1 MLHTALVRTAL
12 VALALHQGLCWAQ
25 TDSDAPRDSS
35 DWLSKQYGYV
45 ASNESLRS
53 LLYDFGTTL
62 GVPVIVSTKINI
74 IADDRVPV
82 MSAEEFL
89 AEIHTR
95 FGLVWVYDGTTLY
108 LYDRS
113 EAVRE
118 TLDFPFAQR
127 DAFKAA
133 LDVAGIQGVPL
144 NLLFLPTENSLQIS
158 GPPRFAEWA
167 KEVAGE
173 LIARTPEEP
182 IARTPQ
188 EHVAQTPGD
197 ALSSSEDPGY
207 VIRIFEVRYGYV
219 DQMANNASG
228 GKAPIVSLAEI
239 VAKLMNVAHVSGV
252 TGINR
257 SAGIGVPKLRGTGIV
272 PGDAAESPTP
282 AALPGVVSTRGSGQ
296 EAFVIGDPRLN
307 AVIVRDRKH
316 RMPAYERLITE
327 LDSPVDQIEITISVL
342 DIDASAAEELRFA
355 LESDSFQLSAGADG
369 GGSNILYIRNM
380 WDVDGIAMRVRALR
394 NSGKSRI
401 LTRPSIT
408 TLDNHEASFQNNRT
422 FYVRLGGN
430 DAESVDLAPVS
441 YGWVVRIRPH
451 VIYDGD
457 EKRVQL
463 AIHIEDGNRGG
474 ADLAVTGV
482 PEVSQNVIQ
491 TQAVVPEGS
500 SLLIG
505 GYTVREQ
512 TRFQQRVPVLGRVPL
527 LGWLFSTKVDR
538 DQTVARYFLITPRIL
553 PATISYEI
561 NTGFEGEP
569 LGDVD
574 AIRAVQGA
582 VEPERTEATNPPHVG
597 MDSVDA
603 IRAVQ
608 GAVEPERTAATNPL
622 HIGMDSVDAIRAAQ
636 GAVEPQRAGNDESDR
651 R

>member
-1 MLHTALVRTAL
+1 MLHAALARAVL
-12 VALALHQGLCWAQ
+12 VAVTLHQGLCWAQ
-25 TDSDAPRDSS
+25 TDSGPPGDSS

-45 ASNESLRS
+45 ANNESLRS

-62 GVPVIVSTKINI
+62 GIPVIVSTKINV
-74 IADDRVPV
+74 IADDRIPV
-82 MSAEEFL
+82 MSAEDFL

-95 FGLVWVYDGTTLY
+95 FGLVWVHDGTTLY

-118 TLDFPFAQR
+118 TLDFPFARR

-133 LDVAGIQGVPL
+133 LDGAGIEGVPL
-144 NLLFLPTENSLQIS
+144 NLLFLPAENSLQIS
-158 GPPRFAEWA
+158 GPPRFVEWG
-167 KEVAGE
+167 KEVAQE
-173 LIARTPEEP
+173 LIAQNPEEHLTQNP
-182 IARTPQ
+182 DERLAQSPD
-188 EHVAQTPGD
+188 EHVARTLDD
-197 ALSSSEDPGY
+197 ALPPGEDLDY
-207 VIRIFEVRYGYV
+207 AIRIFEVQYGYV
-219 DQMANNASG
+219 DEMANNASG
-228 GKAPIVSLAEI
+228 GKAPIVSLAEM

-257 SAGIGVPKLRGTGIV
+257 GAGIGVTKLKGTGVV
-272 PGDAAESPTP
+272 PGDAAEPPTP
-282 AALPGVVSTRGSGQ
+282 AVVPGVVGTRGAGQ

-316 RMPAYERLITE
+316 RMPAYERLIRE

-342 DIDASAAEELRFA
+342 DIDASAAEELRFE
-355 LESDSFQLSAGADG
+355 LESDSLRLNAGADD
-369 GGSNILYIRNM
+369 GSTIALSTNL
-380 WDVDGIAMRVRALR
+380 WDIDGIALRVRALR
-394 NSGKSRI
+394 NSGRSRI
-401 LTRPSIT
+401 LTRPSVT

-422 FYVRLGGN
+422 FYVRLGGSS
-430 DAESVDLAPVS
+430 AESVDLAPIS

-457 EKRVQL
+457 NKRIQL

-512 TRFQQRVPVLGRVPL
+512 TRFEQRVPVLGRIPL
-527 LGWLFSTKVDR
+527 LGWLFSTHVDR
-538 DQTVARYFLITPRIL
+538 DQSVARYFLITPRIL
-553 PATISYEI
+553 SATISYEI

-574 AIRAVQGA
+574 AITAVQA
-582 VEPERTEATNPPHVG
+582 AADPER
-597 MDSVDA
+597 
-603 IRAVQ
+603 I
-608 GAVEPERTAATNPL
+608 AAKHPL
-622 HIGMDSVDAIRAAQ
+622 LIGMDKVDAIRAAHAAATPADPRQ
-636 GAVEPQRAGNDESDR
+636 
-651 R
+651 

>member
-1 MLHTALVRTAL
+1 MLHAALARAVL
-12 VALALHQGLCWAQ
+12 VAVTLHQGLCWAQ
-25 TDSDAPRDSS
+25 TDSGPPGDSS

-45 ASNESLRS
+45 ANNESLRS

-62 GVPVIVSTKINI
+62 GIPVIVSTKINV
-74 IADDRVPV
+74 IADDRIPV
-82 MSAEEFL
+82 MSAEDFL

-95 FGLVWVYDGTTLY
+95 FGLVWVHDGTTLY

-118 TLDFPFAQR
+118 TLDFPFARR

-133 LDVAGIQGVPL
+133 LDGAGIEGVPL
-144 NLLFLPTENSLQIS
+144 NLLFLPAENSLQIS
-158 GPPRFAEWA
+158 GPPRFVEWG
-167 KEVAGE
+167 KEVAQE
-173 LIARTPEEP
+173 LIAQNPEEHLTQNP
-182 IARTPQ
+182 DERLAQSPD
-188 EHVAQTPGD
+188 EHVARTLDD
-197 ALSSSEDPGY
+197 ALPPGEDLDY
-207 VIRIFEVRYGYV
+207 AIRIFEVQYGYV
-219 DQMANNASG
+219 DEMANNASG
-228 GKAPIVSLAEI
+228 GKAPIVSLAEM

-257 SAGIGVPKLRGTGIV
+257 GAGIGVTKLKGTGVV
-272 PGDAAESPTP
+272 PGDAAEPPTP
-282 AALPGVVSTRGSGQ
+282 AVVPGIIGTRGAGQ

-316 RMPAYERLITE
+316 RMPAYERLIRE

-342 DIDASAAEELRFA
+342 DIDASAAEELRFE
-355 LESDSFQLSAGADG
+355 LESDSLRVNAGADD
-369 GGSNILYIRNM
+369 GSTIAFSTNL
-380 WDVDGIAMRVRALR
+380 WDVDGIALRVRALR

-401 LTRPSIT
+401 LTRPSVT

-422 FYVRLGGN
+422 FYVRLGGSS
-430 DAESVDLAPVS
+430 AESVDLAPIS

-457 EKRVQL
+457 DKRIQL

-512 TRFQQRVPVLGRVPL
+512 TRFEQRVPVLGRIPL
-527 LGWLFSTKVDR
+527 LGWLFSTHVDR
-538 DQTVARYFLITPRIL
+538 DQSVARYFLITPRIL
-553 PATISYEI
+553 SATVSYEI

-569 LGDVD
+569 LDDVD
-574 AIRAVQGA
+574 AITEVQAAV
-582 VEPERTEATNPPHVG
+582 
-597 MDSVDA
+597 DSGR
-603 IRAVQ
+603 I
-608 GAVEPERTAATNPL
+608 AAKHPL
-622 HIGMDSVDAIRAAQ
+622 LIGMDKVDAIRAAHAAATPADPRQ
-636 GAVEPQRAGNDESDR
+636 
-651 R
+651 